1 MFLEFWPNRF
11 IKIAVDENVFF
22 SVNSREIGGNTRF
35 GYELIQSSTIPGYS
49 SDKICPRFFNLGIKA
64 ALDFLF

>member
-35 GYELIQSSTIPGYS
+35 GYELAVFEGYMT
-49 SDKICPRFFNLGIKA
+49 RFRLGGYPKRLIY
-64 ALDFLF
+64 LIGLH